1 MSMTLHWTH
10 FLLARKSMAC
20 MKMAGLKEKF
30 YTLPLKF
37 VYITFCL
44 LMELD
49 YVAAEDFNGIDLI
62 LL

>member
-20 MKMAGLKEKF
+20 MKMAGLKENF
-30 YTLPLKF
+30 TTQIC
-37 VYITFCL
+37 VYYILFTDGTT
-44 LMELD
+44 D

>member
-30 YTLPLKF
+30 YTLLLKF

-44 LMELD
+44 LVEPQTMLQ
-49 YVAAEDFNGIDLI
+49 LKI
-62 LL
+62 LMA